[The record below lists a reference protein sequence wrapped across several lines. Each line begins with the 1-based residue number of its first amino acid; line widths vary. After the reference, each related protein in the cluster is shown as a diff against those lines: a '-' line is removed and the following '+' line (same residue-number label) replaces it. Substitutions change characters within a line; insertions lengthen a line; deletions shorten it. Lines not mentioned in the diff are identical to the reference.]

1 MRFALIKSKRMLGY
15 APMKTKRNWAL
26 WGLLAGVLLGL
37 GDYGLFQ
44 FLGVDMQL
52 SGRTVTEEI
61 SLLLTL
67 TYAGMG
73 FVIGKLREARTQAR
87 ADAHTIAEQLAALEA
102 SKQAALQN
110 EKLAALGRLA
120 AGIAHEV
127 RNPLG
132 VIRASASMVQEHFSA
147 DEEAYRACEFI
158 REETDRL
165 NGLITSLLSL
175 SRPADLR
182 LQPVALEAVIDRALQ
197 LAAEELRQHDI
208 RVQRLT
214 QGPTYDFP
222 QVTADPDLIAQ
233 VLLGLVVNAV
243 EAIGHQ
249 GQICIQT
256 AHTTDSVSIE
266 ITDSGPGIRA
276 EDAQH
281 VFEPFF
287 TTKPSGTGL
296 GLPMAQRIIRTHG
309 GSIELVASQPNGRNV
324 SGACFRL
331 QLPIPGPVAG
341 SVTSPVTGQEAS
353 V

>member
-1 MRFALIKSKRMLGY
+1 
-15 APMKTKRNWAL
+15 MKTKQNWAL
-26 WGLLAGVLLGL
+26 WGVLAGVLLGL
-37 GDYGLFQ
+37 GDYVLFR
-44 FLGVDMQL
+44 FLGIDMQL
-52 SGRTVTEEI
+52 AGRTVTEEV

-73 FVIGKLREARTQAR
+73 FVIGKLREARAQAR
-87 ADAHTIAEQLAALEA
+87 AYAQTIVEQLTALEA

-110 EKLAALGRLA
+110 EKLAAIGRLA

-132 VIRASASMVQEHFSA
+132 VIRASASMVQEHFRV

-208 RVQRLT
+208 TVQRHT
-214 QGPTYDFP
+214 QDLP
-222 QVTADPDLIAQ
+222 QVTADPDLMAQ
-233 VLLGLVVNAV
+233 VVLGLVLNAV
-243 EAIGHQ
+243 EAIGQQ

-256 AHTTDSVSIE
+256 AHTAGSVSIE
-266 ITDSGPGIRA
+266 VADNGPGISS

-296 GLPMAQRIIRTHG
+296 GLPMAERIIRTHG
-309 GSIELVASQPNGRNV
+309 GSIELVASRPNGRNV
-324 SGACFRL
+324 SGACFRV

-341 SVTSPVTGQEAS
+341 PAAGQEES
-353 V
+353 L